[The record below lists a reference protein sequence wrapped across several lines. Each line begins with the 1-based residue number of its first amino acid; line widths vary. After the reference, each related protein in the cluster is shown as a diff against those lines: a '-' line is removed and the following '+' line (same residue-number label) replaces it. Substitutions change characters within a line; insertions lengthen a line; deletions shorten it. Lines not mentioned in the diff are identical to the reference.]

1 MKLTTI
7 VVSGAFILI
16 VATLLNIDQ
25 LYFMAGML
33 GAIPLVC
40 YGAGRRQNRGLQAER
55 RMPDSTTEG
64 QVVTVTLE
72 LENTERLPKPH
83 LLVEDTLPEWLVRE
97 GAAGPLPAQVAAL
110 GRTTLEYTLRPEK
123 RGRYSVGPVE
133 LTATDPLGIFAFKT
147 LVPTQSEIVVYPAVE
162 PLPWFFA
169 PGGSPF
175 GGSPL
180 HTAEMRGEGSEFYG
194 IREYQPGDPLRR
206 VHWRSSARAGKL
218 TVVEYEHDVAVDL
231 TLLLDVAEGTDIG
244 QGKESTLEYGVRIA
258 ASVAGMAESFGHGLR
273 LVIPGYSAWREVG
286 LRGTEALHAALD
298 VLARVR
304 ADQRETIV
312 DTLRAHAGYFRKD
325 SYLILITP
333 AWSAELVECVAGL
346 THTGRKVTVVFLDGD
361 SFRGPR
367 ALAEETAARYRQLL
381 AAANAAG
388 YVIRQGIPLHEQF
401 GAGGQ

>member
-7 VVSGAFILI
+7 IVSGAFILI

-40 YGAGRRQNRGLQAER
+40 YLAGRRQNHGLRATR
-55 RMPDSTTEG
+55 AMAGTSTEG
-64 QVVTVTLE
+64 QAIPVTLE

-83 LLVEDTLPEWLVRE
+83 LLVEDRLPPWLIRD
-97 GAAGPLPAQVAAL
+97 GAPGPIPTQVGSL
-110 GRTTLEYTLRPEK
+110 GHTTLEYSLRPEK
-123 RGRYSVGPVE
+123 RGIYEVGPVE
-133 LTATDPLGIFAFKT
+133 ITATDPLGIFAFKT
-147 LVPTQSEIVVYPAVE
+147 SVSDATELVVYPAVE
-162 PLPWFFA
+162 PLPWLFM

-244 QGKESTLEYGVRIA
+244 QGKESTLEYAVRIA
-258 ASVAGMAESFGHGLR
+258 ASVAGVAETFGHGLR
-273 LVIPGYSAWREVG
+273 LVIPGYSPWREIG
-286 LRGTEALHAALD
+286 LRGTEALHAALN

-304 ADQRETIV
+304 ADQKVSLVETI
-312 DTLRAHAGYFRKD
+312 RAHASEFRKD
-325 SYLILITP
+325 SCLILITP
-333 AWSAELVECVAGL
+333 VWSDALMECLSGL
-346 THTGRKVTVVFLDGD
+346 THTGRNVTAIILDAD
-361 SFRGPR
+361 SFRGARGLP
-367 ALAEETAARYRQLL
+367 EETVAHYRQML
-381 AAANAAG
+381 AAAGAVG
-388 YVIRQGIPLHEQF
+388 YVIRKGVPLAEQM
-401 GAGGQ
+401 GS